1 MESKQFLVKGYDNFV
16 KFMDKF
22 KEDSKLI
29 SILFTGEKVDG
40 VSWCSDCN
48 DAEPFIKESIEKF
61 ENRSNIIIVDVGDRP
76 TWKDTNN
83 GFRKDPNTRL
93 MVIPTLIRWK
103 QPQRLEGEQLL
114 KPELLEMFF
123 TDED

>member
-1 MESKQFLVKGYDNFV
+1 MDSAIFVKGYDGFV
-16 KFMDKF
+16 KFMENF
-22 KEDSKLI
+22 KANNKTI
-29 SILFTGEKVDG
+29 SILFTGEKTDG

-61 ENRSNIIIVDVGDRP
+61 GSSTNVIIVDVGNRP
-76 TWKDTNN
+76 TWKDKNCA
-83 GFRKDPNTRL
+83 FRKDPNTKL

-114 KPELLEMFF
+114 KSELLEMFF